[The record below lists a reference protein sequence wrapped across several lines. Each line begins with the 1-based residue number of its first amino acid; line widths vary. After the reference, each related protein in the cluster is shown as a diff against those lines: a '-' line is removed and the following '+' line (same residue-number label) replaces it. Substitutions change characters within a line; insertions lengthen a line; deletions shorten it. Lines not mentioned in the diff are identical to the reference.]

1 MRKSSIKKL
10 IIKVGGMKFLN
21 KLTILKWLLKLKMN
35 KYKDEKEMYLLANY
49 IFNGDVCI
57 DIGANYGAYTY
68 EFSKIV
74 GMTGRVYSF
83 EPGKFAFNVLN
94 ATVRKLKNVYH
105 YNIALSDKRGYRNLI
120 VPFDENKH
128 IRSALAHF
136 SNEENEEGIIEKVP
150 TITLDQFTLE
160 KNIKKIKFIK
170 CDVEGAELLVFKGA
184 KSILL
189 KQKPIILCEIDPR
202 YTKRFGYTPNELI
215 SFLAKFD
222 YKLFII
228 DDKTQLKSIVKI
240 NKNYNNYIFIA
251 KQSHLYLP

>member
-10 IIKVGGMKFLN
+10 IIKVGGIKLLN

-35 KYKDEKEMYLLANY
+35 RYKDEKEMYLLANY

-68 EFSKIV
+68 ELSKIV
-74 GMTGRVYSF
+74 GITGEVYSF

-94 ATVRKLKNVYH
+94 KTVKKLKNVYH
-105 YNIALSDKRGYRNLI
+105 YNIALSNKRGYRNLI

-150 TITLDQFTLE
+150 TITLDQFILE

-189 KQKPIILCEIDPR
+189 KQKPIILCEIELR
-202 YTKRFGYTPNELI
+202 HTKSFGYTPNELI

-222 YKLFII
+222 YKPFIV
-228 DDKTQLKSIVKI
+228 DDNKRLKSIVKV
-240 NKNYNNYIFIA
+240 NKNENNYIFIA
-251 KQSHLYLP
+251 KQSHLRLQ